1 MKNII
6 IIVFLFAFSISHS
19 QQKLSKELSGFDV
32 VKVFDRIQVKLVKA
46 PWSRVDISGINRD
59 KVVIVESNN
68 VLKIKM
74 SLDNIWDNDNNTKV
88 IVYYKNL
95 RSIDANEGSKVIVE
109 DTLEEEFLDVRA
121 QEGAII
127 EASIATKKLFSK
139 SVTGGEVYLTGTATE
154 QEVIINSGGKYL
166 SQDLKTKYTQVK
178 ISAGGIAEVNAQEY
192 IKANTNAG
200 GTIKIY
206 GNPKT
211 MDTQKLLGGKI
222 IEVN

>member
-1 MKNII
+1 MKNVI
-6 IIVFLFAFSISHS
+6 IIVFLFACSITYS

-74 SLDNIWDNDNNTKV
+74 SLDNIWDNDNHTKV
-88 IVYYKNL
+88 IVYYNNI
-95 RSIDANEGSKVIVE
+95 RSIDVNEGSKATVE
-109 DTLEEEFLDVRA
+109 GTLEEEFLDLRA

-127 EASIATKKLFSK
+127 EASIATKKLFTK

-192 IKANTNAG
+192 VKANTNAG